1 MSIFIPGSLVDKNRK
16 HFWNQSGPEGY
27 VPGIG
32 RGDFGFTTRSD
43 IGPAKAAGIPGPDD
57 KLPPFKKPKDEDDG
71 ADYNDSNFN
80 NFFGYSGSLVAR
92 DPYEKDD
99 EEADLIYQAIDD
111 RLDERR
117 KDHRQKIALEAKE
130 SFRKEL
136 PDFHQQF
143 SDLTR
148 QLAGISESE
157 WLAIPDVGDA
167 RNKAKRNPRG
177 DKYTPVPDSIIS
189 SSISYGQTS
198 SVMDSFVQNG
208 TTSVVDGGQSTF
220 RVPSTDLDLVKIGQ
234 AKNRIMDIHLNKA
247 SDSVSGQTVI
257 DPKGYITGLQSMIPQ
272 HGADI
277 SDIKK
282 ARQLLKSVRETNP
295 YHPPAWI
302 AGARLEEIAG
312 KMQLAR
318 NLIMEGADKNPKSE
332 DLWIEAVRL
341 HPPETGK
348 KILANAVCYLPQSVR
363 IWLKAADIEKENK
376 AKKKVLRKALENVP
390 SSVVL
395 WKNFVE
401 LEEPEEARQLL
412 TRAVECCPT
421 STELWLALAKLETYE
436 NARKV
441 LNKAREHI
449 PTERLIWITAAKLEE
464 SKGNINVVDK
474 IIDRAIKS
482 LQGNMVEINKSH
494 WIKDAIDCEKAGCLR
509 TCKAI
514 IRNVISMG
522 VEEVDQRETWLSD
535 CENFVKE
542 NAFGCARA
550 VYDILLDKFKKDK
563 FIWEKV
569 ANFER
574 VHGTTETY
582 LALLKRAVEDVPKF
596 EVIWLMYANCVWREG
611 NVDEARKILSQAF
624 ENNSNSESIWLAAFQ
639 LESENGEY
647 QKARK
652 LLKKAKEST
661 DSPRIWMK
669 SAKFEWCL
677 GNLDKAKEIL
687 LQGIEKFD
695 TYPKLY
701 MMLGQ
706 LYIEQGVIDDARKVF
721 TNGIRKNI
729 NCTTLWI
736 LLSRLEE
743 SQGQLIKAR
752 SDLEKARLKNPKNPL
767 LWLESIRLEWR
778 SGLKELAKE
787 RLSRALQECENSGI
801 LWAEAIF
808 MEDRHG
814 RRKKSVDALKKCEND
829 PNVLL
834 AIAKLFWA
842 ERKVKKARDW
852 FQRSLKMNPDNGDA
866 WAFYYKFE
874 LLYGTESEQS
884 IVFENCTKTEPHN
897 GELWQPVLKDYKHW
911 KLKSADILKIVAS
924 QLEIPK

>member
-1 MSIFIPGSLVDKNRK
+1 MSTFIPGSLVDKNRK
-16 HFWNQSGPEGY
+16 HFWNQPAPEGY

-57 KLPPFKKPKDEDDG
+57 KLPPFKKPKDEEDS
-71 ADYNDSNFN
+71 AEINDSNFN
-80 NFFGYSGSLVAR
+80 DFFGYSGSLVAR

-148 QLAGISESE
+148 QLASISESE

-167 RNKAKRNPRG
+167 RNKAKRNPRS
-177 DKYTPVPDSIIS
+177 DKFTPVPDSIIAS
-189 SSISYGQTS
+189 SMSFGQTT
-198 SVMDSFVQNG
+198 SVMDPTVQNG
-208 TTSVVDGGQSTF
+208 MTSVINGTETTF
-220 RVPSTDLDLVKIGQ
+220 KVPSNDLDLVKIGQ

-277 SDIKK
+277 ADIKK

-302 AGARLEEIAG
+302 AGARLEEVAG

-341 HPPETGK
+341 HPSETAK
-348 KILANAVCYLPQSVR
+348 KILANAVCYLPLSVR

-376 AKKKVLRKALENVP
+376 AKKKVLRKALENIP
-390 SSVVL
+390 TSVVL
-395 WKNFVE
+395 WKTAVE

-421 STELWLALAKLETYE
+421 STELWLALSKLETYE

-449 PTERLIWITAAKLEE
+449 PTERQIWIHAAKLEE
-464 SKGNINVVDK
+464 TKGNAAMVDK
-474 IIDRAIKS
+474 IIDRAITS
-482 LQGNMVEINKSH
+482 LKANMVEINRSQ
-494 WIKDAIDCEKAGCLR
+494 WIKDAIDCEKAGCLK

-514 IRNVISMG
+514 IRNVLPIG
-522 VEEVDQRETWLSD
+522 VEEVDRRETWLGD
-535 CENFVKE
+535 ADHFVKE
-542 NAFGCARA
+542 NAFGCARG
-550 VYDILLDKFKKDK
+550 VYDILLDKFEKDK
-563 FIWEKV
+563 FIWETST
-569 ANFER
+569 NFER

-582 LALLKRAVEDVPKF
+582 LSLLKRAVEEVPKF
-596 EVIWLMYANCVWREG
+596 EVVWLMYANCVWKEG
-611 NVDEARKILSQAF
+611 NVDEARNILSQAF

-639 LESENGEY
+639 LESENGEFS
-647 QKARK
+647 KARK
-652 LLKKAKEST
+652 LLKKAREST

-677 GNLDKAKEIL
+677 GNLNNAKDLLLLSLDK
-687 LQGIEKFD
+687 FVN
-695 TYPKLY
+695 YPKLY

-706 LYIEQGVIDDARKVF
+706 LYIEEGQYNEARKVF
-721 TNGIRKNI
+721 TNGIRKNV
-729 NCTTLWI
+729 NCPILWI

-743 SQGQLIKAR
+743 SQDQLIKAR

-778 SGLKELAKE
+778 ANLKELAKE

-814 RRKKSVDALKKCEND
+814 RRNKSLDALKKCDTD
-829 PNVLL
+829 PDVLL

-842 ERKVKKARDW
+842 ERRVKKARDW
-852 FQRSLKMNPDNGDA
+852 FQKSLKINPDNGDT
-866 WAFYYKFE
+866 WAYFYKFE
-874 LLYGTESEQS
+874 LLHGTENEQNMVLEKC
-884 IVFENCTKTEPHN
+884 IKTEPRH
-897 GELWQPVLKDYKHW
+897 GELWQPVLKNYKNW
-911 KLKSADILKIVAS
+911 KKKTGDILKIVTS